1 MTLNDYLVLK
11 NRILIRKVLVAT
23 GISIIL
29 FVLLTILSYF
39 LNLEYRVNFK
49 IGLPWTFYYQFLV
62 DGEVQHGTN
71 PMNFIKDA
79 FVTWSFSTILWLIL
93 KRKK

>member
-1 MTLNDYLVLK
+1 MVLK
-11 NRILIRKVLVAT
+11 NRMLIKKVLVAT

-29 FVLLTILSYF
+29 FVLLTVLSYF
-39 LNLEYRVNFK
+39 LNLEYRANFK

-62 DGEVQHGTN
+62 DCEVQHGTN

-79 FVTWSFSTILWLIL
+79 FVTWTLTTILWLIL
-93 KRKK
+93 TRKK